1 MVNQSLANIILD
13 KLYPVGSI
21 YLETTN
27 TNPSAK
33 LGGEWTT
40 YGSSDSYLRLG
51 GSGSGGSNSV
61 KLVANQIPTL
71 TGTATSTTSTFTAFT
86 KYGVGAGTNTTI
98 TSNKM
103 SEDTYGGG
111 GNHFWQGTYQNA
123 HTHSVSI
130 PNSSQRSVTIA
141 PKYVQ
146 VYAWKRIK

>member
-1 MVNQSLANIILD
+1 M
-13 KLYPVGSI
+13 
-21 YLETTN
+21 
-27 TNPSAK
+27 
-33 LGGEWTT
+33 
-40 YGSSDSYLRLG
+40 RLG

-61 KLVANQIPTL
+61 KLAANQIPAL

-98 TSNKM
+98 TSNKL

-111 GNHFWQGTYQNA
+111 GNHFWEGTYQNA
-123 HTHSVSI
+123 HKHSVSI
-130 PNSSQRSVTIA
+130 PNSSQQSVTIA